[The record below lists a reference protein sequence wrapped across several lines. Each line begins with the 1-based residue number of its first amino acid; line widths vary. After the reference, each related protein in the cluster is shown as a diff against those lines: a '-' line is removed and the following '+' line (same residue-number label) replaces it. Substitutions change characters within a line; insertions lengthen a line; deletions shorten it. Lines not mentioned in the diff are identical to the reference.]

1 MNRLLVILVVACLL
15 TTVSCGDIF
24 VRGAINPGTQSAAGT
39 VSIVE
44 FSASSGSGVSVTI
57 ITLTGSSSMANTL
70 SFCGD
75 QRTLFPVDK
84 QVQINFTPGQ
94 PCATVLTVTLV

>member
-1 MNRLLVILVVACLL
+1 MHRLLVLLVVACVL

-24 VRGAINPGTQSAAGT
+24 VRGAIGAGTQSTMGT
-39 VSIVE
+39 VSIVQ
-44 FSASSGSGVSVTI
+44 FSASSGGGVSVTI
-57 ITLTGSSSMANTL
+57 ITLTGNSMANTL

-84 QVQINFTPGQ
+84 QVEINFMPGQ
-94 PCATVLTVTLV
+94 PCATVLSVSLF